1 MASISSEITRLENA
15 KASIK
20 SAIEAKGVTVG
31 EGLLDTYAAKIND
44 ISSGGGASESIINVY
59 TYNPLN
65 LGLNDSLAM
74 ILNTA
79 SDLIKDKFLR
89 LVAINDM
96 SSSSKGYSCTTTK
109 IPASIGVVNA
119 TDIGESIMGAYGGV
133 CSFIINIYEHVY
145 EDGDNTGSWT
155 INSSGN
161 LLYSGYY
168 DGETG
173 IVWYSDKAM
182 PSTIDFSTPVNWD
195 VIVRVGVPR
204 TPNVVN
210 SGLSYS
216 KVILNLDIS
225 QEPDPVYSD
234 YPTTWPLGS
243 CNISITNGYICN
255 ANCVASLDATLL
267 VYAKVIVDTSIN
279 PVISYNDNIITRS
292 VKAST
297 IGTGNSNAYI
307 AMTNAT
313 KKTIDIIGNHQ
324 QLSDDTTT
332 LSVII
337 SK

>member
-1 MASISSEITRLENA
+1 MESISSEITRLENA

-44 ISSGGGASESIINVY
+44 ISSGGASESIINVY

-65 LGLNDSLAM
+65 LGSTDGFVVALISDELILAPA
-74 ILNTA
+74 N
-79 SDLIKDKFLR
+79 S
-89 LVAINDM
+89 M
-96 SSSSKGYSCTTTK
+96 SSSSKGYKCTTTK
-109 IPASIGVVNA
+109 IPSSAGIVHVNSM
-119 TDIGESIMGAYGGV
+119 GEQIKQEYIN

-182 PSTIDFSTPVNWD
+182 PSTIDFSMPVNWD

-204 TPNVVN
+204 TSNVVN

>member
-44 ISSGGGASESIINVY
+44 ISSGASESIINVC

-65 LGLNDSLAM
+65 LGSTDGFVVAL
-74 ILNTA
+74 T
-79 SDLIKDKFLR
+79 SDELTLSP
-89 LVAINDM
+89 ANSM
-96 SSSSKGYSCTTTK
+96 SSSSKGYKCTTTK
-109 IPASIGVVNA
+109 IPSSTGIVRVNSM
-119 TDIGESIMGAYGGV
+119 GEPIKQEYIN

-145 EDGDNTGSWT
+145 EDGNSTGSWT

-168 DGETG
+168 DGERG
-173 IVWYSDKAM
+173 IIWYSDKAI
-182 PSTIDFSTPVNWD
+182 PSTIDFSMPVNWD
-195 VIVRVGVPR
+195 VIIRVGVPR

-225 QEPDPVYSD
+225 QEPDPVYSN

-279 PVISYNDNIITRS
+279 PVISYNDNIITRHA
-292 VKAST
+292 KT
-297 IGTGNSNAYI
+297 REIGTGNSNAYI
-307 AMTNAT
+307 AMINAT
-313 KKTIDIIGNHQ
+313 NKAITITGNHQ

-337 SK
+337 YK

>member
-44 ISSGGGASESIINVY
+44 ISSGASESIINVY

-65 LGLNDSLAM
+65 LGLNDGFAM
-74 ILNTA
+74 ILSGGN
-79 SDLIKDKFLR
+79 LL
-89 LVAINDM
+89 LVSPNSM
-96 SSSSKGYSCTTTK
+96 SSSSKGYKCTTTK
-109 IPASIGVVNA
+109 IPSSTGIVHVNSM
-119 TDIGESIMGAYGGV
+119 GEQIKQEYIN

-145 EDGDNTGSWT
+145 EDSGSTGSWT

-168 DGETG
+168 DMATG

-195 VIVRVGVPR
+195 VIIRVGVPR

-210 SGLSYS
+210 SGLSYR
-216 KVILNLDIS
+216 KVILNLDIL
-225 QEPDPVYSD
+225 QESDPVYSD

-243 CNISITNGYICN
+243 CNINITNGYICN

-267 VYAKVIVDTSIN
+267 VYAKVIVNTSIN

-292 VKAST
+292 VRASR
-297 IGTGNSNAYI
+297 IGTGDSNAYI
-307 AMTNAT
+307 AVTDAKNKA
-313 KKTIDIIGNHQ
+313 IDITGNHQ
-324 QLSDDTTT
+324 QLSDGTTTT

-337 SK
+337 YR

>member
-44 ISSGGGASESIINVY
+44 ISSGGASESIINVY

-65 LGLNDSLAM
+65 LGSNDGFAM
-74 ILNTA
+74 ILSGGN
-79 SDLIKDKFLR
+79 LL
-89 LVAINDM
+89 LVSPNDM
-96 SSSSKGYSCTTTK
+96 SSSSKGYRCITTK
-109 IPASIGVVNA
+109 IPTSAGVVN
-119 TDIGESIMGAYGGV
+119 TTVIGDQIRGTYEGE

-145 EDGDNTGSWT
+145 EDSGSTDPWT
-155 INSSGN
+155 LNLSGN

-168 DGETG
+168 DMETG

-182 PSTIDFSTPVNWD
+182 PSTIDFSMPVNWD

-210 SGLSYS
+210 SGLSYR
-216 KVILNLDIS
+216 KVILNLDIL
-225 QEPDPVYSD
+225 QESDPVYSTYSD

-243 CNISITNGYICN
+243 CNINITNGYICN

-267 VYAKVIVDTSIN
+267 VYAKVIVNISIK
-279 PVISYNDNIITRS
+279 PVITYNDNIITRS
-292 VKAST
+292 VKVSK
-297 IGTGNSNAYI
+297 IGTGDSNAYI
-307 AMTNAT
+307 AITNARE
-313 KKTIDIIGNHQ
+313 KAIDITGNHQ
-324 QLSDDTTT
+324 QLSDGTTTT

>member
-44 ISSGGGASESIINVY
+44 ISSGTSESIINVY

-65 LGLNDSLAM
+65 LGSNDGFAM
-74 ILNTA
+74 ILSGGN
-79 SDLIKDKFLR
+79 LL
-89 LVAINDM
+89 LVSPNDM
-96 SSSSKGYSCTTTK
+96 SSSSKGYRCITTK
-109 IPASIGVVNA
+109 TPTSAGVVN
-119 TDIGESIMGAYGGV
+119 TTVIGDRIRGTYGGE

-145 EDGDNTGSWT
+145 EDGDSTGSWT
-155 INSSGN
+155 INLSGN

-210 SGLSYS
+210 SGLSYR
-216 KVILNLDIS
+216 KVILNLDIL
-225 QEPDPVYSD
+225 QESDPVYSN

-267 VYAKVIVDTSIN
+267 VYAKVIVNTSIN

-292 VKAST
+292 VRASR
-297 IGTGNSNAYI
+297 IGTGDSNAYI
-307 AMTNAT
+307 AFTNAT
-313 KKTIDIIGNHQ
+313 NKAIDITGNHQ
-324 QLSDDTTT
+324 QLSVGTTT